1 MKTLSLSMCL
11 AFAFFVASA
20 VAQATPGA
28 QGTQNSSPTMSQPG
42 QQPGYG
48 QQQPGTQQPG
58 MDQQTSDQNTAAQ
71 NQDNGEKKIKGCVQS
86 QGGQYLLETKKGK
99 QVALAGQD
107 VSAHVGHEVKLTGTW
122 QNGGNMSATS
132 AGNGSGA
139 EKTFNVT
146 KVKMVSESC
155 SDKNSG
161 SMNNSGSTS
170 GSGSTTTPGNSGGST
185 TTPGNSGSQ
194 PPQ

>member
-1 MKTLSLSMCL
+1 MKTLSLSVCM

-20 VAQATPGA
+20 VAQTTPGA
-28 QGTQNSSPTMSQPG
+28 QGTQNSSPSMSQPS

-58 MDQQTSDQNTAAQ
+58 MGQTSDQNSSTQ
-71 NQDNGEKKIKGCVQS
+71 NQDNGERKIKGCVQS
-86 QGGQYLLETKKGK
+86 QGGQYVLETKKGK

-122 QNGGNMSATS
+122 QNGSSMSATS
-132 AGNGSGA
+132 SSNGSGA

-146 KVKMVSESC
+146 NVKMVSESC
-155 SDKNSG
+155 SGKSSG
-161 SMNNSGSTS
+161 NMSNSGSTS
-170 GSGSTTTPGNSGGST
+170 GSGSTTTPGNSG
-185 TTPGNSGSQ
+185 SQ